1 MLVCL
6 RERERKRER
15 ERERDRETER
25 PRGIEAERQRERER
39 DGKGS
44 ICPNFFFSKDDDLIA
59 GMTCVHLGA
68 SQKGSPLG
76 GRDTA
81 ASKHR
86 QTLQRQ
92 TPQRKGVKGEPQV
105 PHPRLHI
112 PGLGPDHPS

>member
-1 MLVCL
+1 MCVFERESE
-6 RERERKRER
+6 REREKEKER

-25 PRGIEAERQRERER
+25 PRDREAERERER
-39 DGKGS
+39 ERRKRVHLS
-44 ICPNFFFSKDDDLIA
+44 ELFFSKDDDLNA

-92 TPQRKGVKGEPQV
+92 TPQNRV
-105 PHPRLHI
+105 
-112 PGLGPDHPS
+112 